1 MYFVQ
6 CTFTDLTQP
15 RKASVNCH
23 DEQVPTQQEKPPVSR
38 KVQSVHNFLPS
49 DTTWRSAGQC
59 HVIPTDAHVHCSAK
73 SSLWWIH
80 TTLGQSCTHCLNE
93 GIRVK
98 FDCTIMA
105 FRDYFGSLSS
115 VNPPHRLHKPIQRRL
130 DMTQYYIII
139 TCIFDESA
147 ILRPYRMYGR

>member
-1 MYFVQ
+1 MSIVMMNKYQ
-6 CTFTDLTQP
+6 
-15 RKASVNCH
+15 H
-23 DEQVPTQQEKPPVSR
+23 SR
-38 KVQSVHNFLPS
+38 KSLLLAERYSQFITSSRVTPRGGRRH
-49 DTTWRSAGQC
+49 TAGQC
-59 HVIPTDAHVHCSAK
+59 HVIPTDAHVHCSAM

-98 FDCTIMA
+98 FDCTIME

-147 ILRPYRMYGR
+147 ILRPYRMYGIEKLYHSKSKR